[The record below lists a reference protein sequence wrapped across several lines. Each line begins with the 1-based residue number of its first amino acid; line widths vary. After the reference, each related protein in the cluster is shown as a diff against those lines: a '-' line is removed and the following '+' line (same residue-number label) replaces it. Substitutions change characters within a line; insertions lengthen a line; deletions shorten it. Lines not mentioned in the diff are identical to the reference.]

1 MIEVRGLTKTYGSEK
16 AVDDISFEVNP
27 GEVLGFLGP
36 NGAGKTTT
44 MKVITCY
51 LPPTSGTVFVDGYDV
66 RENTLAVRKLIGYL
80 PEHTPLYHDMVTYD
94 YLMFVAAMRGVPR
107 ERRGRRLR
115 EMADVCGIGEVLNKK
130 IEALSK
136 GYRQR
141 VGLAQALIHDPPILI
156 LDEPTTG
163 LDPNQIVEIRELI
176 KAIGRSKTVILST
189 HILPEV
195 QASCDR
201 VLIIHKGRLVADGT
215 PRDLQESFSG
225 GQRIRFGVQQE
236 SVELNDVGRSR
247 SGRGSVS
254 AGDERTGDVGEP
266 EFVRARIEAWG
277 RARIVDRTL
286 EDDGAVYTLA
296 SDETADLRP
305 ELFRLAVD
313 HGWTLTELHR
323 EHVNLEDV
331 FRQLTTSAP
340 ADSLPTESV
349 RPFSAGNSGASSPG
363 IPGASSAGIEIR
375 QKPTSES

>member
-1 MIEVRGLTKTYGSEK
+1 MIEVRALTKTYGNEK
-16 AVDDISFEVNP
+16 AVDDISFEVRP

-51 LPPTSGTVFVDGYDV
+51 LPPTSGTVYVDGNDV
-66 RENTLAVRKLIGYL
+66 RDDTLEIRKLIGYL

-94 YLMFVAAMRGVPR
+94 YLMFVAAMREVPHELR
-107 ERRGRRLR
+107 APRLK
-115 EMADVCGIGEVLNKK
+115 EMVDVCGIGDVLGKK

-176 KAIGRSKTVILST
+176 KEIGRRKTVILST

-201 VLIIHKGRLVADGT
+201 VLIIHRGRLVADGT

-225 GQRIRFGVQQE
+225 GQRIRFGV
-236 SVELNDVGRSR
+236 LDVNREGR
-247 SGRGSVS
+247 
-254 AGDERTGDVGEP
+254 P
-266 EFVRARIEAWG
+266 VRASLEAWG
-277 RARIVDRTL
+277 RARVVGDTV
-286 EDDGAVYTLA
+286 EDGSAVYTLA
-296 SDETADLRP
+296 SDEADDLRP
-305 ELFRLAVD
+305 DLFRLAVD

-323 EHVNLEDV
+323 EQVNLEDV
-331 FRQLTTSAP
+331 FRQLTSSTDARPPQTEAHAP
-340 ADSLPTESV
+340 AEP
-349 RPFSAGNSGASSPG
+349 AAN
-363 IPGASSAGIEIR
+363 I
-375 QKPTSES
+375 